1 MHRYLF
7 PLLILTGIVLAS
19 CNQNNAAPPRDQTN
33 HNIQVEQSSYEDNQN
48 LNNQEI
54 ASHLASL
61 ATEVPDVR
69 DAAAIIAGPYA
80 VVGIDIDEATERQRV
95 GTIKY
100 SVNEALQK
108 DPYGKTAVVVAD
120 ADLTERIREMGNKI
134 QQGYPVAGVVDEL
147 AEIVSRYMP
156 SFPVPDNRPQD
167 EEENKQKVPE
177 DERQKIEDIQ
187 REQSNPQ

>member
-1 MHRYLF
+1 MAWPSLQIKEIKNMHRYLF
-7 PLLILTGIVLAS
+7 TLLILTGIVLAS
-19 CNQNNAAPPRDQTN
+19 CNNAAPPRDQTN

-61 ATEVPDVR
+61 ATEVPDVK

-100 SVNEALQK
+100 SV
-108 DPYGKTAVVVAD
+108 
-120 ADLTERIREMGNKI
+120 
-134 QQGYPVAGVVDEL
+134 
-147 AEIVSRYMP
+147 
-156 SFPVPDNRPQD
+156 
-167 EEENKQKVPE
+167 
-177 DERQKIEDIQ
+177 
-187 REQSNPQ
+187 